1 MDRFKRDF
9 CKEKIEGYLT
19 PRVNE
24 TSIESFYRAKS
35 EAVKAY
41 KQAAEDIENYK
52 FEYMVAKR

>member
-9 CKEKIEGYLT
+9 CKEKILGYLT

-24 TSIESFYRAKS
+24 TRIESFNRAKT

-41 KQAAEDIENYK
+41 KQAAEDLENYK
-52 FEYMVAKR
+52 FEYMVAKK